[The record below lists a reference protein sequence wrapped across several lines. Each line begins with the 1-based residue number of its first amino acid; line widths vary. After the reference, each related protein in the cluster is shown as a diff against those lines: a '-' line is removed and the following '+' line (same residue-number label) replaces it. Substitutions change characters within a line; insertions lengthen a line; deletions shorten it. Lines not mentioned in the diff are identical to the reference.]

1 MMNEQALEYIRN
13 IRLIDDSFFEVFFK
27 GDPKY
32 IEVVIHEIFKQ
43 LGHPLV
49 KIQEVSVQED
59 LNALD
64 KRTVRL
70 DALATDEEGNLINIE
85 VQRSVS
91 PILTKRARYHS
102 ALLDTNSLERSSG
115 FDALAETYVI
125 FITEKDYRGKGLPAY
140 QVERLYLEDKTPF
153 GDGTHIIFVNG
164 EYRGDDAIGNLM
176 NDFFCTGAD
185 QMKNEVLASR
195 MNFFKETAEGQRE
208 LSGIELVIDARGR
221 AKGRA
226 EGRAEGKTEGKTE
239 VAAKLIQLGQ
249 MSLEMIAEV
258 SGLPIEEL
266 RKIQRGFNPA

>member
-91 PILTKRARYHS
+91 SILTKRARYHS

>member
-1 MMNEQALEYIRN
+1 MNEQALEYIRN

-91 PILTKRARYHS
+91 SVLTKRARYHS

-164 EYRGDDAIGNLM
+164 EYRGDDAIGNLICYLPFVQAAL
-176 NDFFCTGAD
+176 FFVQFLNKRNFC
-185 QMKNEVLASR
+185 NVRASEEILIK
-195 MNFFKETAEGQRE
+195 MQSQR
-208 LSGIELVIDARGR
+208 SISAN
-221 AKGRA
+221 
-226 EGRAEGKTEGKTE
+226 
-239 VAAKLIQLGQ
+239 LI
-249 MSLEMIAEV
+249 SKHAC
-258 SGLPIEEL
+258 
-266 RKIQRGFNPA
+266 

>member
-1 MMNEQALEYIRN
+1 MNEQALEYIRN

-27 GDPKY
+27 GDPKC

-49 KIQEVSVQED
+49 RIQEVSVQED

-64 KRTVRL
+64 KWTVRL

-85 VQRSVS
+85 VQQSVS
-91 PILTKRARYHS
+91 SVLTKRARYHS
-102 ALLDTNSLERSSG
+102 APLDTNNLETNSG

-125 FITEKDYRGKGLPAY
+125 FFTEKDYRGKGLPAY
-140 QVERLYLEDKTPF
+140 QIERLYLEDKTPF
-153 GDGTHIIFVNG
+153 GDGTHIIFING

-185 QMKNEVLASR
+185 QMKNEVLADR
-195 MNFFKETAEGQRE
+195 MAFFKETAEGQRE
-208 LSGIELVIDARGR
+208 LSGIELVIANRN
-221 AKGRA
+221 
-226 EGRAEGKTEGKTE
+226 RAEGKAEGKAEMAT
-239 VAAKLIQLGQ
+239 KLIQLGQ
-249 MSLEMIAEV
+249 MSLEMIAEI

-266 RKIQRGFNPA
+266 RKIQSGFNPS